1 MMKKRITWFV
11 AALIIATMSYLLW
24 PVEKSADWNIV
35 TDQQALRYKQK
46 YLQSIRQ
53 HGNNTAQPNV
63 LLIVADDLG
72 KHDISLY
79 GHSPLATPHIDHLG
93 QSGLV
98 FAEAYA
104 TAAICAPSRAGLL
117 TGRYQNRFG
126 FESQPMQRYIR
137 NELEFLVFSHLIE
150 TDEMEPVRY
159 PSYPTADN
167 FSKQGLPPSE
177 ITLGEIFQASGYETA
192 LIGKWHL
199 GYGEDNHPLDFGFDH
214 QFGFLE
220 AFSLYAPEDD
230 PGVVNH
236 HHDLFWEKH
245 IWSQQRSGP
254 SAIQRDGNVIE
265 ESRYLTDAIVEEALT
280 FIASAQK
287 KGKPFFAYLPFSAP
301 HTPFQARRA
310 DYDSLADVGDQ
321 NHRVY
326 LAMIRRLDWAVGELT
341 RYLEQVGLADNTL
354 IIFASDNG
362 GATYTKATDNGPL
375 RDGKFTQF
383 EGGLAIPM
391 MMYWPGKIA
400 PDRVLAP
407 VMLTDVLPTLN
418 QLLGL
423 PLPADRIIDG
433 QDLLQSQRES
443 ALAHRALFWRCDF
456 NRAVRFERWKLLH
469 NKKTNSIHLFD
480 LRRDL
485 GERRNIAREHP
496 EIVKQLMMM
505 LDDWETELEP
515 AKWPRVMDYF
525 TDEEG
530 EGLWFAI

>member
-1 MMKKRITWFV
+1 MKKRITLLV
-11 AALIIATMSYLLW
+11 AALTIATLSYLVW
-24 PVEKSADWNIV
+24 PVKKSADWNIV
-35 TDQQALRYKQK
+35 TDQQALTYKQK
-46 YLQSIRQ
+46 YLQSIQQ
-53 HGNNTAQPNV
+53 HGDDTIRPNV

-79 GHSPLATPHIDHLG
+79 GHSPLETPHIDHLG
-93 QSGLV
+93 RNGLV

-137 NELEFLVFSHLIE
+137 NELEFLVFSHLID
-150 TDEMEPVRY
+150 TDEMRPIRS
-159 PSYPTADN
+159 PDYPTADN
-167 FSKQGLPPSE
+167 YAKQGLPISE

-199 GYGEDNHPLDFGFDH
+199 GYGGDNHPLDFGFDH
-214 QFGFLE
+214 HYGFLE

-245 IWSQQRSGP
+245 IWRQQRSGP
-254 SAIQRDGNVIE
+254 SAIQRDGEVIDE
-265 ESRYLTDAIVEEALT
+265 RRYITDAIVEETQA
-280 FIASAQK
+280 FVASAQR

-301 HTPFQARRA
+301 HTPFQARRV
-310 DYDSLADVGDQ
+310 DYESLANFSDQ
-321 NHRVY
+321 NQRVY

-341 RYLEQVGLADNTL
+341 RFLEQSGLTENTL

-362 GATYTKATDNGPL
+362 GAAYTKATDNGPL

-391 MMYWPGKIA
+391 MMYWPGRIA
-400 PDRVLAP
+400 PERVEEP
-407 VMLTDVLPTLN
+407 VMLTDVLPTLTH
-418 QLLGL
+418 LLGL
-423 PLPADRIIDG
+423 PLPTDRIIDG
-433 QDLLQSQRES
+433 RDLLQSKRGS
-443 ALAHRALFWRCDF
+443 VLAKRPLFWRSDF

-469 NKKTNSIHLFD
+469 NKKTDSLHLFD
-480 LRRDL
+480 LGQDI
-485 GERRNIAREHP
+485 GERRNIAEQHP
-496 EIVKQLMMM
+496 DVVKQLMAL
-505 LDDWETELEP
+505 LDEWESELEP
-515 AKWPRVMDYF
+515 PRWPRVMDYF
-525 TDEEG
+525 TDDEG

>member
-1 MMKKRITWFV
+1 MKKTSAWLA
-11 AALIIATMSYLLW
+11 AALMIVMLSYLFW
-24 PVEKSADWNIV
+24 PVDKSTNWNIV
-35 TDQQALRYKQK
+35 TDQQALQYKQK
-46 YLQSIRQ
+46 YLQSIQQ
-53 HGNNTAQPNV
+53 HSDTTTRPNV

-79 GHSPLATPHIDHLG
+79 GHSPLETPNIDNLG
-93 QSGLV
+93 RNGLI
-98 FAEAYA
+98 FSEAYA

-137 NELEFLVFSHLIE
+137 NELEYLVFSHLIE
-150 TDEMEPVRY
+150 TDEMQPIRY
-159 PSYPTADN
+159 PDYPTADN
-167 FSKQGLPPSE
+167 LQRQGLPLSE
-177 ITLGEIFQASGYETA
+177 ITLGEIFQASGYDTA

-199 GYGEDNHPLDFGFDH
+199 GYGEDNHPLAFGFDH
-214 QFGFLE
+214 YYGFLE

-254 SAIQRDGNVIE
+254 SAIQRDGKIID
-265 ESRYLTDAIVEEALT
+265 ESRYITDAIVEETQT
-280 FIASAQK
+280 FIASAQEN
-287 KGKPFFAYLPFSAP
+287 GTPFFAYLPFSAP
-301 HTPFQARRA
+301 HTPFQARRV
-310 DYDSLADVGDQ
+310 DYDSLSDVSDQ
-321 NHRVY
+321 NQRVY

-341 RYLEQVGLADNTL
+341 RFLEQSGLAENTL
-354 IIFASDNG
+354 IIFTSDNG

-400 PDRVLAP
+400 PEHVSAP

-418 QLLGL
+418 HLLGL
-423 PLPADRIIDG
+423 PLPTDRIIDG
-433 QDLLQSQRES
+433 HDLLQSQRETV
-443 ALAHRALFWRCDF
+443 LAQRPLFWRSDF
-456 NRAVRFERWKLLH
+456 NRAVRFEQWKLLH
-469 NKKTNSIHLFD
+469 NNKTNSIHLFD
-480 LRRDL
+480 LRKDISEL
-485 GERRNIAREHP
+485 RNVAQQHP
-496 EIVKQLMMM
+496 DIVKQLMTL
-505 LDDWETELEP
+505 LDEWESELEP

-525 TDEEG
+525 TDDEG